1 MKKLLKAKTSL
12 LLSGV
17 AASTLLFTSAYA
29 QETETTTAPD
39 AVEAPAAEDTKRMDR
54 VVVTGSLL
62 RRDEFTSTSPIQV
75 ITAEV
80 ATLEGL
86 VDTAEIIQGSSVAAG
101 SVQLNNQFGGFVVE
115 GGTGINSVSL
125 RGLGANRSLVLL
137 NGRRPGPAGTRGQVG
152 SFDLNVLP
160 SSVITRVDILKD
172 GASSIY
178 GSDAVAGVVNVITR
192 TSIDRPEVTVQYNQP
207 VEGGGESLVIDGA
220 YGLNFDK
227 GNIVL
232 AAQYTKRKDLSIG
245 DRDYLSCPNDNVY
258 DATTGENIDR
268 EDRSIQAG
276 TNLSCSSGNVYH
288 NTIIDLFTGD
298 RYIPSPDG
306 VTIGGLEGYRPR
318 ANGRYDDAGGVAF
331 YEDVINSEYALTEDA
346 YNAMDLLTLYGS
358 SNFEFDVLG
367 GITWDTE
374 LLYSSRKTKSEGWRQ
389 FFPIIAD
396 ASLAGSG
403 YGYLNADGTD
413 SDFTNPL
420 GSLVQPVAIAPSNS
434 EINVD
439 YYNLATGVD
448 GTFGGLLPDWT
459 WSLDAVTSKS
469 KGTYGGNQIL
479 VSKSGDWN
487 YNYGIEGPGYS
498 FAPTYDLFTPEALS
512 GADMSWYDAISS
524 YEEGETTYEQS
535 LFTAVA
541 SGPIF
546 ELPAGEVGLAV
557 GFEAREFSI
566 DDQPSEAS
574 INGDLWGSSSALVT
588 KGEDDVVEYF
598 AELEVPIL
606 KGVPGFEELSFNGS
620 ARTFN
625 YASYGTGDVWKA
637 GLNWQVI
644 PSVRFRGSKGTSYR
658 APALYELYLGSQTSF
673 LSQSSIDPCIDWGN
687 STNANIRT
695 NCAADGIP
703 DDYNGAASSATI
715 TSGGGAGN
723 LKAETSESETIGVIF
738 TPTFADLSIAI
749 DYFSIEVNDQ
759 VSSLGAGAILGGCY
773 GANNFPNAFCDLFTR
788 TNDPANAL
796 AHHGVA
802 TVTDSFLNVNQQK
815 TSGFD
820 YTIRYNHDFDFGSMV
835 FELQATQTTE
845 DIALLFDSDAESGF
859 DTDDFS
865 GTIGDPEWVGNG
877 RVSIERGDWTY
888 SWLFDYIHETSN
900 AIYADE
906 FSTYFGRAAR
916 YIVDADSTLTHDLSV
931 RYQNDDWSIV
941 GGFLNVFDEDPPYI
955 STGVANRRGN
965 IPLSGGYDLRG
976 RTAFVTVNRKF

>member
-1 MKKLLKAKTSL
+1 MAVFKSKKSVSLLAGVAVSSL
-12 LLSGV
+12 LLSP
-17 AASTLLFTSAYA
+17 ALA
-29 QETETTTAPD
+29 QEAETAP
-39 AVEAPAAEDTKRMDR
+39 EAITAPEAEESKRLEK

-62 RRDEFTSTSPIQV
+62 RRDEFSSASPIQV

-125 RGLGANRSLVLL
+125 RGLGANRSLVLM
-137 NGRRPGPAGTRGQVG
+137 NGRRPGPAGSRGQVG

-192 TSIDRPEVTVQYNQP
+192 SSIDRPELTVQYNQP

-232 AAQYTKRKDLSIG
+232 AGQYTSRKDLSIG
-245 DRDYLSCPNDNVY
+245 DRDYLSCPNDNVF
-258 DATTGENIDR
+258 DPDTGARIDR
-268 EDRSIQAG
+268 EDRSILAG
-276 TNLSCSSGNVYH
+276 SHLSCSSGNVYH
-288 NTIIDLFTGD
+288 NTIIDLFTGL

-306 VTIGGLEGYRPR
+306 VTVGGLDGYRPR
-318 ANGRYDDAGGVAF
+318 ANERYTGPGGQAF
-331 YEDVINSEYALTEDA
+331 YEDVLNSDLALSEDA
-346 YNAMDLLTLYGS
+346 YNAQELLTLFGS
-358 SNFEFDVLG
+358 SNFEFDILG

-374 LLYSSRKTKSEGWRQ
+374 VLYSQRETKSEGWRQ
-389 FFPIIAD
+389 FFPRIGD
-396 ASLAGSG
+396 ASIGAFGFG
-403 YGYLNADGTD
+403 YVNADGSA
-413 SDFTNPL
+413 SDYTNPY
-420 GSLVQPVAIAPSNS
+420 GSLVLPVLIAPSNS
-434 EINVD
+434 EVNVD
-439 YYNLATGVD
+439 YYNIAMGLD
-448 GTFGGLLPDWT
+448 GTFGGFMSDWA

-469 KGTYGGNQIL
+469 EATYGGQSIL
-479 VSKSGDWN
+479 ISKSGDWN
-487 YNYGIEGPGYS
+487 FNTGAVGPGS
-498 FAPTYDLFTPEALS
+498 SLAPTVDLFSPGALS
-512 GADMSWYDAISS
+512 GADLSWYDEVSE
-524 YEEGETTYEQS
+524 YQEGSTEYTQS
-535 LFTAVA
+535 LFTAIA

-546 ELPAGEVGLAV
+546 TLPAGEVGLAV

-588 KGEDDVVEYF
+588 KGDDDVTEFF
-598 AELEVPIL
+598 AEIEVPIL

-637 GLNWQVI
+637 GLNWQII
-644 PSVRFRGSKGTSYR
+644 PSVRVRGSKGTSYR
-658 APALYELYLGSQTSF
+658 APALYELFLGDQTSF
-673 LSQSSIDPCIDWGN
+673 AGQLAIDPCVDWGN
-687 STNANIRT
+687 STNANIRA

-703 DDYNGAASSATI
+703 EDHTASGSSALV
-715 TSGGGAGN
+715 TSGGGKDN
-723 LKAETSESETIGVIF
+723 LSAETSESETFGIVF

-749 DYFSIEVNDQ
+749 DYFSIEVNNQ
-759 VSSLGAGAILGGCY
+759 VSRLGAGAILGGCY
-773 GANNFPNAFCDLFTR
+773 GADNFPNAFCNLFTR
-788 TNDPANAL
+788 TNDPSSAL
-796 AHHGVA
+796 EHQSVA
-802 TVTDSFLNVNQQK
+802 TVSDSFLNVNSQK
-815 TSGFD
+815 TSGVD
-820 YTIRYNHDFDFGSMV
+820 ITVRYNKDFDFGSIV
-835 FELQATQTTE
+835 TEIQATHTAE
-845 DIALLFDSDAESGF
+845 DIALLFDSNSESGF
-859 DTDDFS
+859 DTDDFA
-865 GTIGDPEWVGNG
+865 GTIGDPDWVANG
-877 RVSIERGDWTY
+877 RVSLERGDITY

-906 FSTYFGRAAR
+906 FSTYQGRDAR
-916 YIVDADSTLTHDLSV
+916 YIVDADAYMTHDFSI
-931 RYQNDDWSIV
+931 RYRNDDWSIV
-941 GGFLNVFDEDPPYI
+941 GGFLNVFDETPPVI
-955 STGVANRRGN
+955 STGVATRRGD

>member
-1 MKKLLKAKTSL
+1 MTTSL

-17 AASTLLFTSAYA
+17 AASTLLLAPAYA
-29 QETETTTAPD
+29 QEAETTTAPE
-39 AVEAPAAEDTKRMDR
+39 AIEAPAAEDSKRMER

-62 RRDEFTSTSPIQV
+62 RRDEFSSTSPIQV

-125 RGLGANRSLVLL
+125 RGLGANRSLVLM

-192 TSIDRPEVTVQYNQP
+192 TSIDRPELTVQYNQP
-207 VEGGGESLVIDGA
+207 VEGGGESFVIDGA
-220 YGLNFDK
+220 YGLNFDT

-232 AAQYTKRKDLSIG
+232 AGQYTKRKDLSLA
-245 DRDYLSCPNDNVY
+245 DRDYLSCPQDYVF
-258 DATTGENIDR
+258 DPDTGARIDR
-268 EDRSIQAG
+268 EDRSIHAG
-276 TNLSCSSGNVYH
+276 TNLSCSSGNLYH
-288 NTIIDLFTGD
+288 NTIIDAFTGE

-306 VTIGGLEGYRPR
+306 VTVGGLEGYRPR
-318 ANGRYDDAGGVAF
+318 ANGRYDDPDGVAF
-331 YEDVINSEYALTEDA
+331 YEDVINSEYANTADA
-346 YNAMDLLTLYGS
+346 INAQDVFTLYGS
-358 SNFEFDVLG
+358 SNFDFNILG

-389 FFPIIAD
+389 FFPRISD
-396 ASLAGSG
+396 ASLVPFGLG
-403 YGYLNADGTD
+403 YTNADGTPD
-413 SDFTNPL
+413 TTYTNPFA
-420 GSLVQPVAIAPSNS
+420 SLVQPVLIAPSNS

-439 YYNLATGVD
+439 YYHFATGLD
-448 GTFGGLLPDWT
+448 GTFGGFLSDWN

-469 KGTYGGNQIL
+469 EGTYGGDSIL
-479 VSKSGDWN
+479 ISKSGDWN
-487 YNYGIEGPGYS
+487 HSGARGAGTAV
-498 FAPTYDLFTPEALS
+498 APTYDIFAPGALF
-512 GADMSWYDAISS
+512 GYDQSWYDEVSE
-524 YEEGETTYEQS
+524 YQEGKTTYEQS
-535 LFTAVA
+535 MFTAVA
-541 SGPIF
+541 AGPIF
-546 ELPAGEVGLAV
+546 ELPAGDVGLAV
-557 GFEAREFSI
+557 GIEAREFSI

-588 KGEDDVVEYF
+588 QGDDDVVEYF

-606 KGVPGFEELSFNGS
+606 KGVPAFEELTVNAS
-620 ARTFN
+620 ARSFN

-637 GLNWQVI
+637 GLNWQII
-644 PSVRFRGSKGTSYR
+644 PSLRVRGSKGTSYR
-658 APALYELYLGSQTSF
+658 APALYELYLGNQTSF
-673 LSQSSIDPCIDWGN
+673 AAQRSIDPCIDWGD
-687 STNANIRT
+687 STNANIRA

-703 DDYNGAASSATI
+703 EDFAGSGSSALV

-723 LKAETSESETIGVIF
+723 LEAETSESETIGVIF

-759 VSSLGAGAILGGCY
+759 VSRLGSASILGGCY
-773 GANNFPNAFCDLFTR
+773 GSENFPNAFCDLFTR
-788 TNDPANAL
+788 TNNPSDAL
-796 AHHGVA
+796 EHLGVE

-820 YTIRYNHDFDFGSMV
+820 YTIRYNHDFDFGGMIV
-835 FELQATQTTE
+835 EVQATQTID
-845 DIALLFDSDAESGF
+845 DISLLFDSNAESGF

-865 GTIGDPEWVGNG
+865 GTIGDPEWVANG
-877 RVSIERGDWTY
+877 RVSLQRGDWTY

-906 FSTYFGRAAR
+906 FSTYFGRDAR
-916 YIVDADSTLTHDLSV
+916 YVVDADASLTHDLTV
-931 RYQNDDWSIV
+931 RYQNDDWSII
-941 GGFLNVFDEDPPYI
+941 GGFQNITDEEPPYI
-955 STGVANRRGN
+955 STGVATRRGN
-965 IPLSGGYDLRG
+965 IPLVGGYDLRG